1 MIRVVLVDDHHVV
14 RRGLQSYLEAHPD
27 ISVVGTAASGEALL
41 QALEK
46 WLPDVVVMDMLMPGG
61 IDGIETTRRLR
72 VISPHTQVVVLTA
85 YTDDERVVAAL
96 RAGAIGY
103 IRKESDPQI
112 LLDAIRAANR
122 GQSVLDPTVARS
134 VLHELSR
141 NRADDNQLTE
151 REREVLQQLILGRT
165 NRQIAEAL
173 VIGEET
179 VKTHV
184 GNILTK
190 LHLAH
195 RSQAIIY
202 ALKKGLIT
210 LDELEL

>member
-1 MIRVVLVDDHHVV
+1 MV
-14 RRGLQSYLEAHPD
+14 E
-27 ISVVGTAASGEALL
+27 
-41 QALEK
+41 
-46 WLPDVVVMDMLMPGG
+46 M
-61 IDGIETTRRLR
+61 
-72 VISPHTQVVVLTA
+72 
-85 YTDDERVVAAL
+85 
-96 RAGAIGY
+96 RAM
-103 IRKESDPQI
+103 
-112 LLDAIRAANR
+112 
-122 GQSVLDPTVARS
+122 
-134 VLHELSR
+134 
-141 NRADDNQLTE
+141 
-151 REREVLQQLILGRT
+151 LQQLILGRT

-184 GNILTK
+184 VNILTK